1 MGLGHILLTAVN
13 SILPILLLILLG
25 YGLRRI
31 GYLNEDF
38 IKTGNKF
45 VFNICLPIML
55 FVNVYDIENLSTI
68 KVDIVIYTVGIVC
81 LLFLLSFIPALS
93 STRIPERRGVVM
105 QCVYRSNY
113 AIIGLPLANALGG
126 AEAMAVA
133 AVVSAFLIPIYNTFA
148 VISLTVFLKDED
160 NNRLD
165 IKSIL
170 RGIVT
175 NPLIIGVVLGL
186 ACLVLRQLQNDLFGA
201 AVFTLRGDLKFLYT
215 VLDNIKGITSPLA
228 LILLGGQFTFSA
240 VNGMFKEIFAGTL
253 WRTVLAPIIGIGLAI
268 ILSKY
273 TNLLSCGVNEY
284 PALIAVFGSP
294 VAVSSAIMA
303 SGMKNDGQLAT
314 QLVVWT
320 SVFSIFTLF
329 ITICLMMS
337 GGLLSVSFSS
347 P

>member
-13 SILPILLLILLG
+13 SIFPILILILIG
-25 YGLRRI
+25 YVLCRI
-31 GYLNEDF
+31 GILNDSF
-38 IKTGNKF
+38 VTTGNKF

-55 FVNVYDIENLSTI
+55 FVNVYDIESLSTI
-68 KVDIVIYTVGIVC
+68 NLDIVIYTVLAVC
-81 LLFLLSFIPALS
+81 FLFLLSFIAARTTNVPQ
-93 STRIPERRGVVM
+93 RKGVVM

-133 AVVSAFLIPIYNTFA
+133 AIVSAFLIPIYNTFA
-148 VISLTVFLKDED
+148 VISLTIFMKDPNSKKLDLKSV
-160 NNRLD
+160 L
-165 IKSIL
+165 K
-170 RGIVT
+170 GIVT

-186 ACLVLRQLQNDLFGA
+186 ICLGLRQLQTNLLGRPI
-201 AVFTLRGDLKFLYT
+201 FTIRGNLKFIYT

-228 LILLGGQFTFSA
+228 LILLGGQFKFSA
-240 VNGMFKEIFAGTL
+240 VKGMFKEIVTGTL
-253 WRTVLAPIIGIGLAI
+253 CRTVIAPIIGIGFAI
-268 ILSKY
+268 IISKY
-273 TNLLSCGVNEY
+273 TNFLSCGAAEY

-320 SVFSIFTLF
+320 SILSIFTLF
-329 ITICLMMS
+329 ITICLMMY
-337 GGLLSVSFSS
+337 GGLISV
-347 P
+347 

>member
-31 GYLNEDF
+31 GFLNDNF
-38 IKTGNKF
+38 VKVGNKL
-45 VFNICLPIML
+45 VFNICLPTML
-55 FVNVYDIENLSTI
+55 FINVYDIESLSTI
-68 KVDIVIYTVGIVC
+68 KVDVVIYTVFAVC
-81 LLFLLSFIPALS
+81 LLFLLSFTAAR
-93 STRIPERRGVVM
+93 TTNIPERKGVVM

-133 AVVSAFLIPIYNTFA
+133 AIVSAFLIPIYNTFA
-148 VISLTVFLKDED
+148 VISLTIFIKDPGSKKMDWKGILK
-160 NNRLD
+160 
-165 IKSIL
+165 
-170 RGIVT
+170 GIVT

-186 ACLVLRQLQNDLFGA
+186 FCLGLRLLQANIFDRI
-201 AVFTLRGDLKFLYT
+201 VFSISRDTKFLYT
-215 VLDNIKGITSPLA
+215 VLDNIAGITSPLA
-228 LILLGGQFTFSA
+228 LILLGGQFQFSA
-240 VNGMFKEIFAGTL
+240 VTGMFKEILVGTV
-253 WRTVLAPIIGIGLAI
+253 WRTILAPIIGIGLAI
-268 ILSKY
+268 VLSKY
-273 TNLLSCGVNEY
+273 TDLLSCGVAEY
-284 PALIAVFGSP
+284 PALISVFGSP

-320 SVFSIFTLF
+320 SIISILTLF

-337 GGLLSVSFSS
+337 IGLLPV
-347 P
+347 